1 MIQRKLLQ
9 PNTENIVRK
18 WEICDGKNKTVLDK
32 LVCRRND
39 GMVPS
44 LTPVQSVH
52 EEERVPTDQRSI

>member
-1 MIQRKLLQ
+1 
-9 PNTENIVRK
+9 VRK
-18 WEICDGKNKTVLDK
+18 RESCDGKNKTVLDK